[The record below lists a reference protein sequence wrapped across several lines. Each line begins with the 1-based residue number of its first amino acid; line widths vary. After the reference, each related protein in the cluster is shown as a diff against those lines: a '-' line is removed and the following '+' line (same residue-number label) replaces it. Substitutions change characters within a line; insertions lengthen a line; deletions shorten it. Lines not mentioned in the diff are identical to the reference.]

1 MNCDLFQTEQKQTVD
16 SLAPSMRPYQEEAVD
31 ATFEAW
37 EDSQRALIVMPTG
50 TGKTIV
56 FGHIAMRQA
65 HKGRTMVIAHRQE
78 LVYQARDKIGSITGE
93 QPEVEM
99 AGEWA
104 DQRKYQTNVVV
115 ASKDTLV
122 AGRLGSGRM
131 KRFDPKDFSLLV
143 IDEAHHAP
151 ASTYKKV
158 IDHFTQNPDLKVL
171 GVTATPDRH
180 DEQAL
185 GKVFETVAY
194 DYEISKAI
202 VDGWLVPLTVQSVIV
217 QGLDLSE
224 VKTVAGDLNAKQ
236 LAELM
241 EYEAA
246 LHSVAAPSLEIAAG
260 RKMLVFA
267 ASLAHAGRLCEIYNR
282 HDHDIAR
289 FVHGGTPKDE
299 RQKIFY
305 DFAHGDAQI
314 LVNVGVATEGYDCPG
329 IQVVAIARPTKS
341 RALYAQMVGRGT
353 RPLTGIVDGLAD
365 AEARRVSIGD
375 SGKPDLHV
383 IDFVGNAGRH
393 QLISAVDILGGNY
406 DDDVVRRAQAKA
418 KSGAPEDV
426 QKLLDEA
433 EKEIQE
439 EKAAEEKR
447 RRKQVK
453 ARARYTTQTLDP
465 FTIFGLQPRREKGW
479 DKGKP
484 VTEKMRNLLE
494 HAGVNTKDLTFAKA
508 SQLIG
513 EVIKRRRTDKCTFK
527 QARILVKYGYDARA
541 TFAKAKVIIDKI
553 AANNWRPLN

>member
-1 MNCDLFQTEQKQTVD
+1 MTTDLFQTEQQQTVD
-16 SLAPSMRPYQEEAVD
+16 PLAPSMRPYQLEAAD
-31 ATFEAW
+31 AAFDAW
-37 EDSQRALIVMPTG
+37 ADNQCTLMVMPTG

-56 FGHIAMRQA
+56 FGHIIMRQRLR
-65 HKGRTMVIAHRQE
+65 GRTMVIAHRQE
-78 LVYQARDKIGSITGE
+78 LVYQAQAKIHSITGE
-93 QPEVEM
+93 RPEVEM

-104 DQRKYQTNVVV
+104 DQRTHQPNVIV
-115 ASKDTLV
+115 ASKDTLI
-122 AGRLGSGRM
+122 AGRLKEGRM
-131 KRFDPKDFSLLV
+131 SRFDPNDFSLLV

-151 ASTYKKV
+151 AATYKKV
-158 IDHFTQNPDLKVL
+158 IDYFTQNENLRVL

-185 GKVFETVAY
+185 GKVFQSVAY

-202 VDGWLVPLTVQSVIV
+202 MDGWLVPLTVQNVIV
-217 QGLDLSE
+217 EDLDLSE
-224 VKTVAGDLNAKQ
+224 VKTTAGDLNGRQ

-241 EYEAA
+241 EYESC
-246 LHSVAAPSLEIAAG
+246 LHEVAYPSLKIAAG

-267 ASLAHAGRLCEIYNR
+267 TSIAHASRLCEIYNR
-282 HDHDIAR
+282 HTHDIAR

-299 RQKIFY
+299 RQKIFD
-305 DFAHGDAQI
+305 DFATGRAQI

-353 RPLTGIVDGLAD
+353 RPLTGTVDGLAD
-365 AEARRVSIGD
+365 AEARRTAIGD

-393 QLISAVDILGGNY
+393 KLISAADILGGKY
-406 DDDVVRRAQAKA
+406 DDDVVARAAEKA

-447 RRKQVK
+447 RRHAVK
-453 ARARYTTQTLDP
+453 ARTSYTTQTVDP
-465 FTIFGLQPRREKGW
+465 FTIFGLQPHREKGW
-479 DKGKP
+479 DVGKP
-484 VTEKMRNLLE
+484 VSPKMKDLLE
-494 HAGVNTKDLTFAKA
+494 KAGVDTNGLTFSRAR
-508 SQLIG
+508 QLIG
-513 EVIKRRRTDKCTFK
+513 EVIKRRRADQCAFK
-527 QARILVKYGYDARA
+527 QARLLAKYGYDSRTTFKKA
-541 TFAKAKVIIDKI
+541 TAIIDKI
-553 AANNWRPLN
+553 KANNWRPLN